1 MNQVLAKRV
10 VMARSLNKVMLLGNL
25 GNDPETRFTNN
36 GAPIARFSLATKR
49 RWRDNRTEEW
59 REETDW
65 HDVVSF
71 GRNAE
76 IVGEYLSKGRQ
87 CLVEGE
93 LRTSSWEREGVKNF
107 RTEVF
112 ARNIILLGGS
122 GGQGRGGGG
131 YSGSPPQGGS
141 GRSSKSGDD
150 EFTKR
155 SDRRGG
161 SGNQGSQSST
171 SPGNGDNFD
180 DLDDDIPF

>member
-1 MNQVLAKRV
+1 
-10 VMARSLNKVMLLGNL
+10 MARSLNKVMLLGNL
-25 GNDPETRFTNN
+25 GSDPETRFSNS
-36 GAPIARFSLATKR
+36 GAPIARFSLATTR

-87 CLVEGE
+87 CFVEGE
-93 LRTSSWEREGVKNF
+93 LRTSSWEREGVRNF

-112 ARNIILLGGS
+112 ARNIILLGGL

-131 YSGSPPQGGS
+131 SSSRGGS
-141 GRSSKSGDD
+141 ERSSRSGDD
-150 EFTKR
+150 GFTRR
-155 SDRRGG
+155 SDRHGG
-161 SGNQGSQSST
+161 AGDQGSRTESSSGT
-171 SPGNGDNFD
+171 GTNFD